1 VRPFSEHP
9 ELAAPARNVG
19 FTLVCVAILV
29 YGLLALSGPH
39 GVRALMDKHH
49 EIENLT
55 EQVVVLQQENKLI
68 EEKITRLQS
77 DRDEQGL
84 EIRKQRKLVRPGEK
98 TFIIQD
104 ARPAVHP

>member
-1 VRPFSEHP
+1 
-9 ELAAPARNVG
+9 
-19 FTLVCVAILV
+19 
-29 YGLLALSGPH
+29 
-39 GVRALMDKHH
+39 
-49 EIENLT
+49 
-55 EQVVVLQQENKLI
+55 VVVLQQENKLI